1 MNNQKLISPRE
12 LYPTESF
19 AFIRDDVLQFYI
31 KEFKMNKEH
40 MVKPLVFYFENNYYI
55 LKGHHVV
62 LAAAMINI
70 EELVVEVVD
79 RTQLSFWEND
89 DNVKETLKSIGLSTL
104 YDFETIGGFTY
115 QSYPDYYKIKE
126 EK

>member
-19 AFIRDDVLQFYI
+19 VFIRDDVLQFYI

-79 RTQLSFWEND
+79 LTQLSFWEND

>member
-19 AFIRDDVLQFYI
+19 VFIRDDVLQFYI

>member
-19 AFIRDDVLQFYI
+19 VFIRDDVLQFYI

-104 YDFETIGGFTY
+104 YDFETIGRFTY

>member
-12 LYPTESF
+12 LYPTEIF
-19 AFIRDDVLQFYI
+19 VFIRDDELQFYI

>member
-19 AFIRDDVLQFYI
+19 VFIRNDELQFYI

>member
-1 MNNQKLISPRE
+1 
-12 LYPTESF
+12 
-19 AFIRDDVLQFYI
+19 
-31 KEFKMNKEH
+31 
-40 MVKPLVFYFENNYYI
+40 
-55 LKGHHVV
+55 
-62 LAAAMINI
+62 MINI

>member
-19 AFIRDDVLQFYI
+19 VFIRDDELQFYI

-40 MVKPLVFYFENNYYI
+40 MVKPWVFYFVNNYYI

>member
-19 AFIRDDVLQFYI
+19 VFIRDDELQFYI